1 MRPVTCSLLPRVLAV
16 ALLVPAAACS
26 GSGKSTKATVIETEL
41 ELSYDDGQPAE
52 RPILAAPDFEWL
64 IKFEPNLPAYTPRRL
79 RLLVAQPG
87 ELRLILYR
95 HDDATGR
102 PGARIGAIERTYDAA
117 FSSGGHDGKWLSEPI
132 TGVPVQTG
140 PLWVGISVPRTDSSA
155 ARLWASKNESAQVFQ
170 RDAEPATALQSG
182 RLPVTPMVRLL
193 VVPEAAPPPP
203 ASSAPASSAPAS
215 SAPAASAPAAP
226 APAPA
231 SPAPGSPAPTA
242 PAAATAAPIP
252 ASR

>member
-1 MRPVTCSLLPRVLAV
+1 MRTVTSSLLPRVLWA
-16 ALLVPAAACS
+16 ALAIPLGACS

-102 PGARIGAIERTYDAA
+102 PGARIGAIERSYDAT

-132 TGVPVQTG
+132 TGVAVQTG

-170 RDAEPATALQSG
+170 RDAEPTTALQSG

-193 VVPEAAPPPP
+193 VVPEAPPP
-203 ASSAPASSAPAS
+203 APPAAAPVRTPAAAPPAAAAATP
-215 SAPAASAPAAP
+215 APAAAAPAAP

-231 SPAPGSPAPTA
+231 APPAP
-242 PAAATAAPIP
+242 
-252 ASR
+252 

>member
-1 MRPVTCSLLPRVLAV
+1 MRPVKSSLLPRVLAA
-16 ALLVPAAACS
+16 ALLIPIAACS

-95 HDDATGR
+95 HDEATGR
-102 PGARIGAIERTYDAA
+102 PGARIGAIERTYDAT
-117 FSSGGHDGKWLSEPI
+117 FSSGGRDGKWLSEPI

-203 ASSAPASSAPAS
+203 AA
-215 SAPAASAPAAP
+215 APAAP
-226 APAPA
+226 VPAPA
-231 SPAPGSPAPTA
+231 SPAPGSPAP
-242 PAAATAAPIP
+242 AAATAAPTP
-252 ASR
+252 APR

>member
-1 MRPVTCSLLPRVLAV
+1 MRTVTSSLLPRALAA
-16 ALLVPAAACS
+16 ALLLPMGACS

-41 ELSYDDGQPAE
+41 ELSYDDGQAAE

-95 HDDATGR
+95 HDEATGR
-102 PGARIGAIERTYDAA
+102 PGARIGAIERSYDAT
-117 FSSGGHDGKWLSEPI
+117 FSSGGRDGKWLSEPI

-193 VVPEAAPPPP
+193 IVPETPPP
-203 ASSAPASSAPAS
+203 
-215 SAPAASAPAAP
+215 APAAP

-231 SPAPGSPAPTA
+231 APAPAPAASPAAPA
-242 PAAATAAPIP
+242 PAAAGPAPAATTPAVPAAAPAP
-252 ASR
+252 AGGAAAP